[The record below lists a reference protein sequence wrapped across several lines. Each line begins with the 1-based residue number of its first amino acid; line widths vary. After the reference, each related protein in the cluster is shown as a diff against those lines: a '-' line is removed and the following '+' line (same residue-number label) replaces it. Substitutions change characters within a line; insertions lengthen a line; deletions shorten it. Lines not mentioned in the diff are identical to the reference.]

1 MRAHEL
7 EILVKLAATLD
18 NHKFYEA
25 AEKLT
30 ERLEKVSQN
39 QNVESYSEF
48 NTIFSAMNRLI
59 EKGIMSQE
67 QLSNIQ
73 KILFNS

>member
-1 MRAHEL
+1 MKAHEL

-18 NHKFYEA
+18 NYKFYEA

-30 ERLEKVSQN
+30 DRLEKVSQN